1 VTLIEAPGTD
11 GIERVLA
18 VMAHPDDVDFS
29 AAGTIAAW
37 TSAGVQVSYC
47 ILTSGDAGGF
57 DDTPRAEMPILRQK
71 EQRAAAA
78 VVGVSDVTFLGFA
91 DGTLYPTL
99 EMRLAIT
106 REIRKVRP
114 QRVICP
120 SPERDYLALPRSH
133 PDHRAVGSATLD
145 SVYPDAR
152 NPFAHPQL
160 LADEGLEAWTVGE
173 VWIPAGTDATHHV
186 DITDTFP
193 LKYKA
198 LREHVS
204 QTSHMENLEMMLRER
219 GGRAA
224 QDAGLPDGRIAER
237 FLIVN
242 TG

>member
-1 VTLIEAPGTD
+1 MTLTPAPGTD

-29 AAGTIAAW
+29 AAGTIAGW
-37 TSAGVQVSYC
+37 TAAGVQVSYC

-78 VVGVSDVTFLGFA
+78 VVGVSDVTFLGFP
-91 DGTLYPTL
+91 DGALYPTH
-99 EMRLAIT
+99 EVRLAIT

-114 QRVICP
+114 QRVVCP

-133 PDHRAVGSATLD
+133 PDHRAAGSATLD

-173 VWIPAGTDATHHV
+173 VWIPAGRDATHFV
-186 DITDTFP
+186 DTTDTFG

-204 QTSHMENLEMMLRER
+204 QTAHMENLESMLRER
-219 GGRAA
+219 GERAA
-224 QDAGLPDGRIAER
+224 TDSGLPAGRVAER